1 MAMVDGRVKGYRQ
14 PLDILHLAE
23 GHPIRYWFPL
33 SYMVMVS
40 SSLALA
46 YVGSNRRTVFFVLQR
61 SFPSWSVCRTIR

>member
-23 GHPIRYWFPL
+23 GHPSVIGFSPL
-33 SYMVMVS
+33 MMVMVS

-61 SFPSWSVCRTIR
+61 SFPSWSRMSND

>member
-23 GHPIRYWFPL
+23 GHPIRYWFPPSCDGHGL
-33 SYMVMVS
+33 
-40 SSLALA
+40 LELG
-46 YVGSNRRTVFFVLQR
+46 VGVCWVEPENCFFVLQR